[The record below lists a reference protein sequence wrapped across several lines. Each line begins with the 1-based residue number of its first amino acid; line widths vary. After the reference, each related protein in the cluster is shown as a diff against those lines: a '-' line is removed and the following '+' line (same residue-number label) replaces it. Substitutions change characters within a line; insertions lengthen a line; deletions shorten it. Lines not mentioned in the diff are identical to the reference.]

1 MEIEILSKKEN
12 RLVDRIE
19 LAIVAKHQGAPTPK
33 REEVRDLVAVAM
45 KAEKDRVIVDWLDTR
60 YGTGVTKG
68 YVKVYPTKQRALDVE
83 ERPILVRNKLA
94 APKPKAEK
102 KAAAPPPSKAKA
114 EAKAKAESKPESK
127 VAPKADAKA
136 ESKPESKAAP
146 KADAKAE
153 SKPESKAA
161 PKADAKAESKA
172 DAKKET

>member
-19 LAIVAKHQGAPTPK
+19 LNVVAKHQGAPTPK

-45 KAEKDRVIVDWLDTR
+45 KTEKDRVIVDWLVTS

-68 YVKVYPTKQRALDVE
+68 YVKVYPTKQRALEVE

-114 EAKAKAESKPESK
+114 
-127 VAPKADAKA
+127 DA
-136 ESKPESKAAP
+136 KPESKA
-146 KADAKAE
+146 E
-153 SKPESKAA
+153 

-172 DAKKET
+172 DAKKEA

>member
-102 KAAAPPPSKAKA
+102 KAAAPPPPK
-114 EAKAKAESKPESK
+114 AKAKAET
-127 VAPKADAKA
+127 
-136 ESKPESKAAP
+136 KPESKAAP

>member
-102 KAAAPPPSKAKA
+102 KAAAPPPPK
-114 EAKAKAESKPESK
+114 AKAKAET
-127 VAPKADAKA
+127 
-136 ESKPESKAAP
+136 
-146 KADAKAE
+146 
-153 SKPESKAA
+153 KPESKAA

>member
-114 EAKAKAESKPESK
+114 EAKPESK
-127 VAPKADAKA
+127 AAPKADAKA
-136 ESKPESKAAP
+136 DSKAEAKPESKAAP
-146 KADAKAE
+146 KADAKAV
-153 SKPESKAA
+153 
-161 PKADAKAESKA
+161 SKA
-172 DAKKET
+172 DAKKEA